1 MKHSISNSSPA
12 IWANV
17 AMAGVSM
24 IALSCCQLPGLG
36 KLGKS
41 QDDKPESDHL
51 YPQPASAQLSPDAQQ
66 LNDAARVLAGLPAL
80 ADQDVNKS
88 WRREEFWRAHAT
100 GMSKMWKE
108 FGAEHGLKVR
118 NWGAT
123 ELTDVATTP
132 VVFQPFGGPDFVFS
146 HLLFPNAETFVVCG
160 QSPCIDMPKLE
171 GIPEG
176 TLADTV
182 FSVREA
188 MASMLKAE
196 REPDLKRPA
205 GPGANLQGALPMLL
219 ALAARTG
226 HLVEGIELM
235 PADGGVP
242 SPVAPGQIALDPL
255 AAGDF
260 QARGGHPSSACV
272 LTLRTAEGRQRRL
285 FYFQQDMR
293 DEGLPESA
301 ALLQYLNKQ
310 DRVIVVVNE
319 TAHELHRPNTMRIQ
333 QYIAKHAV
341 AIVQDPSGVPF
352 KHFSPKA
359 WNIQK
364 YGTYSGAPS
373 QFREFDQPE
382 LIASYNDASSKAQA
396 LPFGAGPLGK
406 ELPTSLMI
414 ARPLVT
420 SAADLPVNV
429 EVTPLPEPSEAKV
442 PTPPE
447 ATTATPAVTSVPPV
461 TTLENP
467 APSAVEASLGGP
479 LAPIDLTPHQ

>member
-1 MKHSISNSSPA
+1 MKHSISNSTSPT
-12 IWANV
+12 WVNV
-17 AMAGVSM
+17 AMAGFVM
-24 IALSCCQLPGLG
+24 IALSSCQLPGLG

-41 QDDKPESDHL
+41 QDDKAEPDQL

-66 LNDAARVLAGLPAL
+66 LNDAARVLAGLPPL
-80 ADQDVNKS
+80 ADQDVNKR
-88 WRREEFWRAHAT
+88 WRREGFWRAHAT
-100 GMSKMWKE
+100 GMNKMWKE
-108 FGAEHGLKVR
+108 FGAQHGSKVR

-123 ELTDVATTP
+123 ELMDVATTP

-146 HLLFPNAETFVVCG
+146 HLLFPNADTFVVCG
-160 QSPCIDMPKLE
+160 QSPCIDMPKLDS
-171 GIPEG
+171 IAEG

-182 FSVREA
+182 YSVRDSV
-188 MASMLKAE
+188 ASILKTE
-196 REPDLKRPA
+196 REPDLQRPP
-205 GPGANLQGALPMLL
+205 GPGATVQGALPVLL

-226 HLVEGIELM
+226 HLVESIELM
-235 PADGGVP
+235 PADGAAP
-242 SPVAPGQIALDPL
+242 APVAPGQIALDPL

-260 QARGGHPSSACV
+260 RARGGHPSSACV

-310 DRVIVVVNE
+310 DRVVVVVNE

-341 AIVQDPSGVPF
+341 AIIQDPSGVPF

-364 YGTYSGAPS
+364 YGSYSGAPS

-382 LIASYNDASSKAQA
+382 LIASYSDASSKAQA
-396 LPFGAGPLGK
+396 LPFGSGPLGK

-429 EVTPLPEPSEAKV
+429 DVTPLPEPSAETAATA
-442 PTPPE
+442 PAGSATPP
-447 ATTATPAVTSVPPV
+447 AVSLVPPI
-461 TTLENP
+461 TPQESP
-467 APSAVEASLGGP
+467 APSAVEASLGGA
-479 LAPIDLTPHQ
+479 LAPLDLTPNP